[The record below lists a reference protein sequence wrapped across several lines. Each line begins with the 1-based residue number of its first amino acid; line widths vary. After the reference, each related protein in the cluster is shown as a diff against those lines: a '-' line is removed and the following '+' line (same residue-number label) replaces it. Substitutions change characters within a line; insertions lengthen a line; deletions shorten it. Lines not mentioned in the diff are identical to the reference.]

1 MTRRQRVEMWA
12 ATWLLLIGVVLV
24 ADNVHDPQRSWWCM
38 LGYLCLFFVPALIID
53 AAERGVR

>member
-1 MTRRQRVEMWA
+1 MWA